1 MKYSIVIP
9 TYNHCDDL
17 LKPCV
22 DSILKYSNLEDIEL
36 IISYNGCTDETK
48 HYVTYLTRMF
58 EQKGLGDH
66 IKYFGTEKPLGYP
79 KATNIGIELATAE
92 KIVLLNNDTILL
104 EQPKNKWLELL
115 EAPFLSNPKC
125 GISGPIMSHSPET
138 NRDFIIFFCV
148 MIDRKVFDTVGL
160 LNEEYGT
167 GSGEDIEFCIE
178 AVNAG
183 FEQFECLPKE
193 ALSPRAYTGGFPIY
207 HVGEATVQDAKLVQN
222 WKETFYKNGL
232 RLAKKYNPQHYRF
245 LLSNNYER
253 AVFLKGDAVFPRETQ
268 RYEWAA
274 KNVLGSNLLEIG
286 CSTGYGVQFLP
297 ESITQYLG
305 LDYDPIIVDVAR
317 DQNWRPNYKF
327 DWADINSYELGQY
340 DTILAFEVIEHLDN
354 GLEVV
359 EKLKKHCKR
368 LLITVPHNEPK
379 GFWGE
384 HHRLHGLTEKDFPGF
399 KFEYINHH
407 GGITN
412 TMVPVENCNP
422 SNLMIC
428 RWDNE

>member
-1 MKYSIVIP
+1 
-9 TYNHCDDL
+9 
-17 LKPCV
+17 
-22 DSILKYSNLEDIEL
+22 
-36 IISYNGCTDETK
+36 
-48 HYVTYLTRMF
+48 MF
-58 EQKGLGDH
+58 EEKGLGDH

-115 EAPFLSNPKC
+115 EAPFLRNPKC
-125 GISGPIMSHSPET
+125 GISGPIISYSPEA
-138 NRDFIIFFCV
+138 NRDFVIFFCAMV
-148 MIDRKVFDTVGL
+148 DRKVFDTIGL

-167 GSGEDIEFCIE
+167 GSGEDTEFCIE

-183 FEQFECLPKE
+183 FEQYECLPKKILDE
-193 ALSPRAYTGGFPIY
+193 HSYTGDFPIY
-207 HVGEATVQDAKLVQN
+207 HVGEATVRDKNLVQN
-222 WKETFYKNGL
+222 WKETYYKNGL
-232 RLAKKYNPQHYRF
+232 QLAKKYNLEHYRF

-268 RYEWAA
+268 RYQWAA
-274 KNVLGSNLLEIG
+274 QNVLPGSVLEIG
-286 CSTGYGVQFLP
+286 CSTGYGYQFLQSP
-297 ESITQYLG
+297 AYIG
-305 LDYDPIIVDVAR
+305 LDYDPLIVEVAKEQEWS
-317 DQNWRPNYKF
+317 DNATFYQ
-327 DWADINSYELGQY
+327 ADINTYELGTY
-340 DTILAFEVIEHLDN
+340 TNIVAFEVIEHLDN
-354 GLEVV
+354 GLEIV

-399 KFEYINHH
+399 KFMYISHN
-407 GGITN
+407 GDISDVMQEVTSA
-412 TMVPVENCNP
+412 NP

>member
-58 EQKGLGDH
+58 EGKGLGDH

-104 EQPKNKWLELL
+104 DQTKNKWLELL

-138 NRDFIIFFCV
+138 NRDFMIFFCV
-148 MIDRKVFDTVGL
+148 MIDRKVFDTIGL

-167 GSGEDIEFCIE
+167 GAGEDTEFCIE

-183 FEQFECLPKE
+183 FEQYECLPKE
-193 ALSPRAYTGGFPIY
+193 VLDKHSYTGAFPIY
-207 HVGEATVQDAKLVQN
+207 HVGEATVQDEKLVQN

-232 RLAKKYNPQHYRF
+232 RLAKKYNPEHYRF
-245 LLSNNYER
+245 LLTNNYER
-253 AVFLKGDAVFPRETQ
+253 AVFLKDDAVFPRETQ
-268 RYEWAA
+268 RYQWAA
-274 KNVLGSNLLEIG
+274 QNVLPGSVLEVG
-286 CSTGYGVQFLP
+286 CSTGYGYQFLQSP
-297 ESITQYLG
+297 AYIG
-305 LDYDPIIVDVAR
+305 LDYDPLIVEVAKEQEWS
-317 DQNWRPNYKF
+317 DNAAFYQ
-327 DWADINSYELGQY
+327 ADINTYELGTY
-340 DTILAFEVIEHLDN
+340 TNIIAFEVIEHLDN
-354 GLEVV
+354 GLEIV

-379 GFWGE
+379 GCWGE

-399 KFEYINHH
+399 VFNYINMA
-407 GGITN
+407 GVISEQ
-412 TMVPVENCNP
+412 MEPVSEHNP
-422 SNLMIC
+422 ANLMIC
-428 RWDNE
+428 RWDNA

>member
-115 EAPFLSNPKC
+115 EAPFLSNSKC

-138 NRDFIIFFCV
+138 NRDFIIFFCA
-148 MIDRKVFDTVGL
+148 MIDRKVFDTIGL

-167 GSGEDIEFCIE
+167 GSGEDTEFCIE

-183 FEQFECLPKE
+183 FEQFECLPKKILDE
-193 ALSPRAYTGGFPIY
+193 HSYTGDFPIY
-207 HVGEATVQDAKLVQN
+207 HVGEATVQDKNLVQN

-232 RLAKKYNPQHYRF
+232 RLAKKYNPEHYRF

-268 RYEWAA
+268 RYQWAA
-274 KNVLGSNLLEIG
+274 QNVLPGSVLEIG
-286 CSTGYGVQFLP
+286 CSTGYGYQFLQSP
-297 ESITQYLG
+297 VYMG
-305 LDYDPIIVDVAR
+305 LDYDPLIVEVAKEQEWS
-317 DQNWRPNYKF
+317 DNATFYQ
-327 DWADINSYELGQY
+327 ADINTYELGMY
-340 DTILAFEVIEHLDN
+340 TNIVAFEVIEHLDN
-354 GLEVV
+354 GLEIV

-407 GGITN
+407 GGITD
-412 TMVPVENCNP
+412 TMVPVDNHNP

>member
-115 EAPFLSNPKC
+115 EAPFLSNPRC

-138 NRDFIIFFCV
+138 NRDFMIFFCV
-148 MIDRKVFDTVGL
+148 MIDRKVFNTIGL

-167 GSGEDIEFCIE
+167 GSGEDTEFCIE

-183 FEQFECLPKE
+183 FEQFECLPKKVLDE
-193 ALSPRAYTGGFPIY
+193 HSYTGDFPIY
-207 HVGEATVQDAKLVQN
+207 HVGEATVQDKNLVQN
-222 WKETFYKNGL
+222 WKQTFYKNGL
-232 RLAKKYNPQHYRF
+232 KLAKKYNPEHYRF

-274 KNVLGSNLLEIG
+274 KNYTGNSVLEIG
-286 CSTGYGVQFLP
+286 CTTGYGRQFFP
-297 ESITQYLG
+297 EKINYIG
-305 LDYDPIIVDVAR
+305 LDYDPVIVDVAKE
-317 DQNWRPNYKF
+317 QNWIGLNNLF
-327 DWADINSYELGQY
+327 VHADINQFILGQY
-340 DTILAFEVIEHLDN
+340 DTIVAFEVIEHLDN
-354 GLEVV
+354 GLEIV

-384 HHRLHGLTEKDFPGF
+384 HHKLHGLTEKDFPGF

-407 GGITN
+407 GGITD

>member
-58 EQKGLGDH
+58 EEKGLGDH

-104 EQPKNKWLELL
+104 DQTKNKWLELL

-125 GISGPIMSHSPET
+125 GISGPIMSHSPEA

-148 MIDRKVFDTVGL
+148 MIDRKVFNTIGL

-167 GSGEDIEFCIE
+167 GSGEDTEFCIE

-183 FEQFECLPKE
+183 FEQYECLPKE
-193 ALSPRAYTGGFPIY
+193 VLDKHSYTGAFPIY
-207 HVGEATVQDAKLVQN
+207 HVGEATVQDEKLVQN
-222 WKETFYKNGL
+222 WKQKYYKNGL
-232 RLAKKYNPQHYRF
+232 RLAKKYNPEHYRF
-245 LLSNNYER
+245 LLTNNYER
-253 AVFLKGDAVFPRETQ
+253 AVFLKDDAVFPRETQ
-268 RYEWAA
+268 RYQWAA
-274 KNVLGSNLLEIG
+274 QNVLPGSVLEVG
-286 CSTGYGVQFLP
+286 CSTGYGYQFLQSP
-297 ESITQYLG
+297 AYIG
-305 LDYDPIIVDVAR
+305 LDYDPLIVEVAKEQEWS
-317 DQNWRPNYKF
+317 DNAAFYQ
-327 DWADINSYELGQY
+327 ADINTYELGTY
-340 DTILAFEVIEHLDN
+340 TNIVAFEVIEHLDN
-354 GLEVV
+354 GLEIV

-399 KFEYINHH
+399 KFTYISHN
-407 GGITN
+407 GDISDVMQEVT
-412 TMVPVENCNP
+412 PANP